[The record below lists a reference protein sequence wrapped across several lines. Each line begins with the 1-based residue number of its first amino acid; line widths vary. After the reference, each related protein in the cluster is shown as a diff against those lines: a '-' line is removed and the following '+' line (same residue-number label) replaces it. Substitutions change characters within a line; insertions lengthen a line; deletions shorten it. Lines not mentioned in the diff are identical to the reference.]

1 MTAGNASQ
9 WQENIAD
16 IASGIDTLASAA
28 AGVQYTDGAAA
39 PAHPIGNELVYNN
52 AGIMTAVSA
61 ANPLPVSATVN
72 PPAIQRVDAQSGDFP
87 TGAITDLATLLTLA
101 GTPTD
106 ANTVNSLMG
115 RLTKIRDLL
124 NATLTVNGSVTANA
138 GTNLNTSALALET
151 GGNLAAAKAD
161 LDTLAGVVSS
171 NKAAVKS
178 ATNDIVDL
186 ATLLARLTD
195 TFGNNTA
202 ISAATTFGSIPLVS
216 AIAANSSAN
225 LTNSS
230 YQDTFI
236 AQINVASA
244 FNGTI
249 GFYGL
254 LPDGSTLQQIN
265 AHQRN
270 SSTTNNSTA
279 INTSSA
285 LEQTWAG
292 SIAGFKAVYVVCTTF
307 TSGSASVQIGL
318 TASPYAL
325 AILNTVAQNLTQ
337 VNGSSI
343 SLGQTTKAN
352 SLPVT
357 IASDQ
362 GSLNNASVG
371 TDGSAIPTS
380 STLIGASDGTNLQQ
394 LLVESASNR
403 NLRTAIYN
411 AANELGIDSGGRITA
426 LLQAVAGTALGTDQS
441 GTQLKTST
449 YVKKTTA
456 GDTALTLGQ
465 NTKANS
471 IPITLASDQD
481 DVRIMGDFTEMASLS
496 AGSLNAD
503 LVPSTDV
510 NAYKWLSLHINGN
523 AYSGTLTFQA
533 SNDNTNW
540 ISINLLGGTSLNN
553 ASTTTTSTNALFTG
567 PVYYRYFRVRMT
579 SYTSGTAQGTLQLY
593 TSSAFYIFNN
603 LNASQSGTWTVQPGN
618 TQNTT
623 AWLVAG
629 PTNNATQAANTAGN
643 VVVKGSA
650 GYLHSAVITAT
661 GTAQLDIYDNAST
674 NSGTKLLSI
683 PANAAVGTIYAFPG
697 GARASNGIVSNGVAN
712 CPGVTFQ
719 YQ

>member
-16 IASGIDTLASAA
+16 IATGIDTLASQGGT

-39 PAHPIGNELVYNN
+39 PTHPIGNELVYNN
-52 AGIMTAVSA
+52 AGTMTAVSA

-72 PPAIQRVDAQSGDFP
+72 PPAIQRVDAQSGDFVA
-87 TGAITDLATLLTLA
+87 GAITDLATLLTLA

-124 NATLTVNGSVTANA
+124 NATLTVNGSITANA

-161 LDTLAGVVSS
+161 LDTLAGIVSGGKGAV
-171 NKAAVKS
+171 KAAV
-178 ATNDIVDL
+178 NDIADL

-195 TFGNNTA
+195 TFGLSTNITA
-202 ISAATTFGSIPLVS
+202 GTTFGSIPLVS
-216 AIAANSSAN
+216 ALAASSFATLSN
-225 LTNSS
+225 AS

-236 AQINVASA
+236 AEINVASA
-244 FNGTI
+244 FVGTI
-249 GFYGL
+249 SFYGL
-254 LPDGSTLQQIN
+254 EPDGTTLQLIN

-270 SSTTNNSTA
+270 SSTNANSTA
-279 INTSSA
+279 ISTASA
-285 LEQTWAG
+285 LNQVWEG
-292 SIAGFKAVYVVCTTF
+292 SIAGFKAIYVVCTAF

-318 TASPYAL
+318 TAANYAH
-325 AILNTVAQNLTQ
+325 AIINTVAANLTQ
-337 VNGSSI
+337 LNG
-343 SLGQTTKAN
+343 TTVDTN
-352 SLPVT
+352 SGSKSAGTQRIVIATDQPQLTNALKVDGSGVTQPVSGT
-357 IASDQ
+357 VTSNA
-362 GSLNNASVG
+362 GSGNFNNASVG
-371 TDGSAIPTS
+371 TDGSAIPGS
-380 STLIGASDGTNLQQ
+380 STLIGASDGANLQQ

-403 NLRTAIYN
+403 NLRTALYN
-411 AANELGIDSGGRITA
+411 GANQAAIDSAGNQQVKGG
-426 LLQAVAGTALGTDQS
+426 
-441 GTQLKTST
+441 
-449 YVKKTTA
+449 
-456 GDTALTLGQ
+456 
-465 NTKANS
+465 
-471 IPITLASDQD
+471 
-481 DVRIMGDFTEMASLS
+481 FTEQASLS

-510 NAYKWLSLHINGN
+510 SAYKWLSLHINAN
-523 AYSGTLTFQA
+523 AYSGTLTFQG

-540 ISINLLGGTSLNN
+540 TNVNLYGGTGLNN
-553 ASTTTTSTNALFTG
+553 AATTTTSTNVIFTG
-567 PVYYRYFRVRMT
+567 PVFFRYFRVRMT
-579 SYTSGTAQGTLQLY
+579 SYTSGTAQGTLELY
-593 TSSAFYIFNN
+593 TSIGFWLFNSLSA
-603 LNASQSGTWTVQPGN
+603 AQSGTWTIQPGN

-623 AWLVAG
+623 PWLVAG
-629 PTNNATQAANTAGN
+629 PTNNATQAANTVGN

-650 GYLHSAVITAT
+650 GYLHSAVVTAT

-697 GARASNGIVSNGVAN
+697 GARANNGIVSNGVTN